1 MLHVCWVNKWFSI
14 PDSFKVTSASGSI
27 VHDRTLLYIRWVTY
41 ILDVRIS
48 KNCLFIKKKKI
59 YKLHVTMVVT
69 YNVPYSPYKAA
80 SAVIFTEI
88 KKERTVG
95 EHDAARIPDKLTIVW
110 KHQW

>member
-1 MLHVCWVNKWFSI
+1 MTARS
-14 PDSFKVTSASGSI
+14 
-27 VHDRTLLYIRWVTY
+27 Y
-41 ILDVRIS
+41 ILDGSRTFWTYAS
-48 KNCLFIKKKKI
+48 LKTACLSKKKKI

-110 KHQW
+110 KHQ